1 MDAFLDKFCGKDKWA
16 AYCISLERC
25 TERRSNFEA
34 WAKHVELTFTF
45 FDAIDKRNLKEAVC
59 LVGKEPSLGATA
71 CRLSHEALYEM
82 ADKTNKEWIM
92 IFEDDAGFKKSN
104 KTNLYKFLDALSSS
118 RLRPQMVQFGYHT
131 AEKLMMN
138 LIWKSID
145 PMIYK
150 YEAADQT
157 HAILYKKKT
166 INDLIGLSK
175 KEIYK
180 KKPIDALIIVWQ
192 RKNSCI
198 GPETSVIEQ
207 VDPISYIWSS

>member
-1 MDAFLDKFCGKDKWA
+1 MDAFLDKFCGKNKWQ

-25 TERRSNFEA
+25 TERRANFEA
-34 WAKHVELTFTF
+34 WAKEIDLTFTF
-45 FDAIDKRNLKEAVC
+45 FNAIDKRDLTEAVC
-59 LVGKEPSLGATA
+59 LVNQEPNMGATA
-71 CRLSHEALYEM
+71 CRLSHEALYKEV
-82 ADKTNKEWIM
+82 ASTTNEWVM

-104 KTNLYKFLDALSSS
+104 KTNLYKFLEALSNS

-145 PMIYK
+145 PILYK

-166 INDLIGLSK
+166 ITDLMGLCA
-175 KEIYK
+175 KEAFK
-180 KKPIDALIIVWQ
+180 KKPIDGVIILWQ

>member
-1 MDAFLDKFCGKDKWA
+1 MDTFLDKFCGKDKWQ
-16 AYCISLERC
+16 AYCISLQRC
-25 TERRSNFEA
+25 TERRANFEA

-45 FDAIDKRNLKEAVC
+45 FDAIDKRDLKEAVC
-59 LVGKEPSLGATA
+59 LVGNEPSLGATA
-71 CRLSHEALYEM
+71 CRLSHEALYEE
-82 ADKTNKEWIM
+82 ASKTNKEWIL

-104 KTNLYKFLDALSSS
+104 KTNLCKFLDALSSS

-145 PMIYK
+145 PILYK

-166 INDLIGLSK
+166 INDLMGLCAT
-175 KEIYK
+175 EVHK
-180 KKPIDALIIVWQ
+180 KKPIDAVLNVWQ

-207 VDPISYIWSS
+207 VDPISYIWT

>member
-25 TERRSNFEA
+25 TERRANFEA

-45 FDAIDKRNLKEAVC
+45 FNAIDKRDLTEAVC
-59 LVGKEPSLGATA
+59 LVGDEPSLGATA
-71 CRLSHEALYEM
+71 CRLSHMALYEV
-82 ADKTNKEWIM
+82 AASTNKEWIL
-92 IFEDDAGFKKSN
+92 IFEDDAGFKNSSKAD
-104 KTNLYKFLDALSSS
+104 LYKFLDVLSSS
-118 RLRPQMVQFGYHT
+118 KLRPQMVQFGYHT

-138 LIWKSID
+138 LIWKTID

-150 YEAADQT
+150 YEAADQA
-157 HAILYKKKT
+157 HAILYRKKT
-166 INDLIGLSK
+166 ITDLMGLCSI
-175 KEIYK
+175 EVHK
-180 KKPIDALIIVWQ
+180 KKPIDAVIIVWQ